1 MVPTKL
7 DNDKD
12 GKPDMMSIDIVRPK
26 TAPGVKVP
34 VILESSPYNFNLGRG
49 AENQT
54 KKLGP
59 GGVVDDIPLF
69 YDNYF
74 VPRGYAFVAMDNPGT
89 GRSTGCMDVWGP
101 EDVTAAVDVVKYLA
115 GGGTA
120 KADDGSSGPA
130 DWSTGKI
137 AMIGKSYDGTIANAV
152 AATGVKGLAT
162 IISVSGVSSGY
173 GYARF
178 GGIARYPGWV
188 GWYSDEVTSRKKQC
202 AAFTRAM
209 VADAEDATADENA
222 FWQQREIVGNVG
234 KWTASALFTQGLTDW
249 NVLPTQTLGLWSTLK
264 GKAQVSLWLS
274 QFGHSDPFD
283 LRRTVW
289 VDTLHRWLDHYLL
302 GVNNGV
308 EHDPPV
314 QVQSSSELASW
325 QPRQQWPAT
334 TVDTAAGTFHFG
346 TPAIDGGLSTAPTPT
361 TKPADFTDSKDT
373 QPDAILGDPAAAKD
387 FRLAYV
393 TKPLVAPLVLSGTP
407 KVTLAVSVTGSNAEV
422 SVKLVDYGQA
432 NRVQDTEAGG
442 VVLGKTRKCY
452 GQSTSTDS
460 ACYLEPADPGVRSEY
475 GVVAQ
480 GWLDVRHRNS
490 LTTSTPFTSGQRLT
504 LQLNLTPLDLTIPAG
519 HRLAVVVAGSD
530 QTLVH
535 YLAPA
540 FYTVDPAG
548 SSLGLPVVG

>member
-1 MVPTKL
+1 
-7 DNDKD
+7 
-12 GKPDMMSIDIVRPK
+12 
-26 TAPGVKVP
+26 
-34 VILESSPYNFNLGRG
+34 
-49 AENQT
+49 
-54 KKLGP
+54 
-59 GGVVDDIPLF
+59 
-69 YDNYF
+69 
-74 VPRGYAFVAMDNPGT
+74 
-89 GRSTGCMDVWGP
+89 MDVWGA
-101 EDVTAAVDVVKYLA
+101 EDVTAAVDVVTYLA
-115 GGGTA
+115 GVGTA
-120 KADDGSSGPA
+120 KADDGSSVPA

-152 AATGVKGLAT
+152 AATGVRGLTT

-178 GGIARYPGWV
+178 GGISRYPGWV

-209 VADAEDATADENA
+209 VADADDATADENA
-222 FWQQREIVGNVG
+222 FWQQREIVGDVG
-234 KWTASALFTQGLTDW
+234 KWTASALFTQGLADW
-249 NVLPTQTLGLWSTLK
+249 NVLPTQTLGLWSKLK

-308 EHDPPV
+308 QNEPPV
-314 QVQSSSELASW
+314 QIQSSSELASW

-334 TVDTAAGTFHFG
+334 TVDAAAGTFHFG
-346 TPAIDGGLSTAPTPT
+346 RPAIDGGLSTAPAPT
-361 TKPADFTDSKDT
+361 ARPADFTDSKDA
-373 QPDAILGDPAAAKD
+373 QPDAILGHPSAAKD

-452 GQSTSTDS
+452 GQSTPTDS